1 MAACDTCGPVL
12 EAPVAEARA
21 WVGIGLGQTRRR
33 GGGFLSGALA
43 RLVGSE
49 GGRWPVMRGSL
60 AAGPGFRRWDS
71 DGGPRLEAH
80 SLEHWTHWLE

>member
-33 GGGFLSGALA
+33 GGGLLSGALA

-49 GGRWPVMRGSL
+49 TLSG
-60 AAGPGFRRWDS
+60 WDAQHR
-71 DGGPRLEAH
+71 GPRH
-80 SLEHWTHWLE
+80 VKKS